1 MVKVTMAQPCDDQ
14 FSCRALRGW
23 SCLFLMKFLV
33 AGETIWPYLQVIL
46 RIIPNRE
53 FHMWLKPLWNHGFN
67 MFQPLSR
74 CSFPI
79 LLKSPWPRPPAQPP
93 SQEPDKKEATWT
105 DPMETEVPWNSL
117 HFGYEITTFHHVLL
131 ITMLLYHVEINNW
144 NSETLHVWWLILC
157 FSLFSRYSL
166 ASSSRIPQGFHI
178 EPFPFPA
185 STDQSKSGFASTNTL
200 ECLATLKPHLS
211 WWHRDTYIYILI
223 HPVDDL
229 VSASRDFG
237 WNPTSVGPKHLR
249 RPKTLSHAPDRCAH
263 SNVDLIITAIAAAVA
278 VTATATAAFL
288 RLCQGSSSSTCA
300 NIGRNWLLVSPR
312 KVLVTWDHP
321 K

>member
-1 MVKVTMAQPCDDQ
+1 M
-14 FSCRALRGW
+14 
-23 SCLFLMKFLV
+23 
-33 AGETIWPYLQVIL
+33 QVIL

-67 MFQPLSR
+67 IFQPLSR
-74 CSFPI
+74 CSLPI

-93 SQEPDKKEATWT
+93 SQEPDKKEAAWT

-117 HFGYEITTFHHVLL
+117 HFGYEITTFHHALF

-211 WWHRDTYIYILI
+211 WWHRDTYIYIYWYILWMI
-223 HPVDDL
+223 WCPLPAILVGIQHLLVLNTFVDQRL
-229 VSASRDFG
+229 CNMPLTAAPT
-237 WNPTSVGPKHLR
+237 PTSTSSSL
-249 RPKTLSHAPDRCAH
+249 LSLLLSLLLLLLLLLSCAC
-263 SNVDLIITAIAAAVA
+263 AKAAAAAAAPVPTLD
-278 VTATATAAFL
+278 VTGCWFHL
-288 RLCQGSSSSTCA
+288 EKS
-300 NIGRNWLLVSPR
+300 W
-312 KVLVTWDHP
+312 
-321 K
+321 

>member
-157 FSLFSRYSL
+157 FTFFPVFTSFVQQNPAGISYRTVPISSKHRPVKVRICINKHTRMFGYIE
-166 ASSSRIPQGFHI
+166 ASSFMMTPWY
-178 EPFPFPA
+178 
-185 STDQSKSGFASTNTL
+185 L
-200 ECLATLKPHLS
+200 
-211 WWHRDTYIYILI
+211 YIYI
-223 HPVDDL
+223 DT
-229 VSASRDFG
+229 SCGWFG
-237 WNPTSVGPKHLR
+237 VCFPRFWLE
-249 RPKTLSHAPDRCAH
+249 
-263 SNVDLIITAIAAAVA
+263 SNI
-278 VTATATAAFL
+278 
-288 RLCQGSSSSTCA
+288 CWS
-300 NIGRNWLLVSPR
+300 
-312 KVLVTWDHP
+312 
-321 K
+321 